1 MAGIYPRKD
10 DKGNIIGWQAQVRK
24 KGWPIQTKTFTSK
37 RDAETWARRVEAD
50 IERGSFIS
58 TSLAERTTFKEVA
71 DRFAAEY
78 APHHYRGEG
87 WRFKLDRLRGRLGA
101 FSLAAITPQLVANY
115 RDERLADPD
124 PRYTKHPSPPPVSPA
139 TVKTEIDLLSKVL
152 TVAQQEFGITLPH
165 GNPVL
170 NIRKPKDNTARERR
184 LSVKEWERLMD
195 ACAES
200 RNAWLR
206 PAVEFAVETA
216 MRQGEQLGLRWE
228 DVHLARSVA
237 ILPMTKNGESR
248 AVPLSGRAVEIL
260 RTIPRALNG
269 KVFPLETKTL
279 YSAFKRAC
287 GRAGIENYTWHD
299 LRHESVSRWA
309 ERGDMSIHELAAIS
323 GHKTLQML
331 KRYTHLHA
339 EKLAEKMSK
348 IPLERIRD
356 TEQNQS

>member
-10 DKGNIIGWQAQVRK
+10 DDGNIIGWQAQVRR
-24 KGWPIQTKTFTSK
+24 KGWPVQTRTFTSK
-37 RDAETWARRVEAD
+37 RDAEAWARRVEAD
-50 IERGSFIS
+50 IERGCFIS
-58 TSLAERTTFKEVA
+58 TTLAERTTFKEVA
-71 DRFAAEY
+71 ERFAAEY
-78 APHHYRGEG
+78 APHHYRGES
-87 WRFKLDRLRGRLGA
+87 WRFKLDRLMERLGD

-124 PRYTKHPSPPPVSPA
+124 PRYTRHPSPPPVSPA

-170 NIRKPKDNTARERR
+170 NIRKPKDSPARERR
-184 LSVKEWERLMD
+184 LSPAEWKRLMD
-195 ACAES
+195 ACSQS

-228 DVHLARSVA
+228 DVYLARSVA
-237 ILPMTKNGESR
+237 ILPMTKNGEGR

-260 RTIPRALNG
+260 RSIPRSLSG
-269 KVFPLETKTL
+269 RVFPVEAKGL
-279 YSAFKRAC
+279 YSAFKSAC
-287 GRAGIENYTWHD
+287 RRAGIEDYTWHD

-348 IPLERIRD
+348 VPLER
-356 TEQNQS
+356 T